1 MMFRIPTVPALAYH
15 SEYDGIIINDN
26 IYKYGAGTLERAYM
40 QTVLGVSED
49 TACYYEEALNEL
61 YATDTY
67 EEYGE
72 YYILLSRHSSD
83 SLYEADELYYVQ
95 INCDSQ
101 VYMMFSVGNEWFNV
115 NTGLYEHICPANHSD
130 SGEFESGVCCG
141 SCYIFSDGEMS
152 GRYYNKGVQI
162 SDSGKNSAFN
172 DETTSSCTV
181 RMYSSNLNEPNYYM
195 SFDYYYKLV
204 STNIPLYNMY
214 DCGEHLTSSVYG
226 EHFCKYGT
234 DVDGDGLIKA
244 CDGRY
249 YEDSVSRWSCGT
261 YAASNVYEQE
271 SIDDFFAGKTSM
283 NVRTTYHD
291 GEVSETGV
299 TYDASQIALSN
310 FYMMYHDASNFE
322 NCYIEF
328 KYDITDYMRENIEQ
342 CVIDISSLYEHSA
355 EVLWGADGLDNS
367 EVLSYQT
374 VSLSECS
381 SGFKL
386 YLKDI
391 ASVKEVI
398 DRASGI
404 GFMEDI
410 MENMIIGDVTSVDV
424 SSYPIV
430 GDIASTVDGVIEVT
444 YSDLYLELI
453 PRINQSYGSVIRP
466 HVDLLTGEFDYYE
479 SVPDD
484 NGNYTDSEKVESEEH
499 YYIDVSQDDF
509 GNDEYTY
516 YIIDENSGLSTQIDG
531 NVSVTIDFA
540 EPLTLQFA
548 NSFAGGIA
556 GGSSSSSSSSSG
568 GADID
573 LTIEDDDYSDEQLRE
588 DLADGFGLLDDS
600 ETDTKGDGY
609 VNLVADL
616 IDGSDNDLG
625 KILAFGVS
633 SVVGAAII
641 RAWLRR

>member
-1 MMFRIPTVPALAYH
+1 MFRIPTVPALAYCPN
-15 SEYDGIIINDN
+15 YDGIILYDN
-26 IYKYGAGTLERAYM
+26 HTHYAGG
-40 QTVLGVSED
+40 TVESAAVKSITCVDES
-49 TACYYEEALNEL
+49 TAQYYEDALNEL
-61 YATDTY
+61 YDSSGYTEGGTYYIVLAKHTNDSVYQCEQLYYLQVYNEYPVYVVADNGTDVWWNGSQYVHSCSCTHNDAGYVTGGMHGSSIYMFSNAAFTVRYYNGAVNISDAGKTGSINTVSNEISSGSLNESVDDDGHVNHYINMANISSSGSWSIVSTNMDVYTSLDFCDHKVEDGVNEHSHGESTDT
-67 EEYGE
+67 
-72 YYILLSRHSSD
+72 
-83 SLYEADELYYVQ
+83 SL
-95 INCDSQ
+95 
-101 VYMMFSVGNEWFNV
+101 
-115 NTGLYEHICPANHSD
+115 
-130 SGEFESGVCCG
+130 GVCC
-141 SCYIFSDGEMS
+141 YD
-152 GRYYNKGVQI
+152 KGNCI
-162 SDSGKNSAFN
+162 S
-172 DETTSSCTV
+172 
-181 RMYSSNLNEPNYYM
+181 
-195 SFDYYYKLV
+195 
-204 STNIPLYNMY
+204 NILWS
-214 DCGEHLTSSVYG
+214 E
-226 EHFCKYGT
+226 
-234 DVDGDGLIKA
+234 DVDEFINAYGSVLWLEKV
-244 CDGRY
+244 Y
-249 YEDSVSRWSCGT
+249 YEG
-261 YAASNVYEQE
+261 N
-271 SIDDFFAGKTSM
+271 I
-283 NVRTTYHD
+283 
-291 GEVSETGV
+291 SETGV
-299 TYDASQIALSN
+299 TYDASQIALNN

-328 KYDITDYMRENIEQ
+328 KYNITDYMRENIDQ

-355 EVLWGADGLDNS
+355 EVLWGADGVDKS

-404 GFMEDI
+404 GLIEGI

-453 PRINQSYGSVIRP
+453 PRINQSYGGVIRP

-479 SVPDD
+479 SIPDD
-484 NGNYTDSEKVESEEH
+484 SGNYTDSEKVESEEH

-531 NVSVTIDFA
+531 NVSVTVDFA

-548 NSFAGGIA
+548 NSLAGGIA
-556 GGSSSSSSSSSG
+556 GGSSSSSNSSG

-600 ETDTKGDGY
+600 GTDTKGDGY

-616 IDGSDNDLG
+616 IDGADNDLG
-625 KILAFGVS
+625 KIIAFGVS